1 MPLIKLLGDIF
12 NLFFLQPII
21 NLVVLIIY
29 LLQSAHI
36 PGALGWA
43 IIMLTVIIGL
53 ITWPFKSS
61 QIRTT
66 KRLNEKMQEL
76 KPQIEAL
83 KQKYGSDKMGFNQ
96 AQAALLKEHGVNPA
110 AGCLP
115 SLLPILLI
123 IPLYQVIFAFFE
135 GAKGLDKINYFLYSA
150 SWHLKSLPD
159 LHFFGVNLA
168 AKPSEFGKV
177 GLAVL
182 AIPVITAALTFIQSK
197 MMAPVKVKHFKTD
210 SLTEEKE
217 KEKSEDMTQAMQSQM
232 TYMMPLMVGYISFSF
247 PIGLAIYW
255 NTLTILGIIQQYLI
269 AGWGGLASFIG
280 KPKVESTKVKIER
293 K

>member
-1 MPLIKLLGDIF
+1 MPLKLLGDLF
-12 NLFFLQPII
+12 NLLFLQPII
-21 NLVVLIIY
+21 NLVVLILY
-29 LLQSAHI
+29 LLESANI
-36 PGALGWA
+36 PGALGFA
-43 IIMLTVIIGL
+43 IIILTIIVGL
-53 ITWPFKSS
+53 ITWPFRSS

-76 KPQIEAL
+76 RPKIEAL
-83 KQKYGSDKMGFNQ
+83 KEKYGKDKLGFSQ

-135 GAKGLDKINYFLYSA
+135 GAKGLEKINYFLYS
-150 SWHLKSLPD
+150 SVWHLKNLPD
-159 LHFFGVNLA
+159 LYFFGINLA
-168 AKPSEFGKV
+168 DKPSDFGKV

-182 AIPVITAALTFIQSK
+182 LIPLITALLTFIQSK
-197 MMAPVKVKHFKTD
+197 MMAPAKVKHYKTD
-210 SLTEEKE
+210 TLREEKE

-232 TYMMPLMVGYISFSF
+232 TYMMPIMIGWIAFTF

-255 NTLTILGIIQQYLI
+255 NTLTILGITQQYFI
-269 AGWGGLASFIG
+269 AGWGGLTDLMVRI
-280 KPKVESTKVKIER
+280 KNLK
-293 K
+293 